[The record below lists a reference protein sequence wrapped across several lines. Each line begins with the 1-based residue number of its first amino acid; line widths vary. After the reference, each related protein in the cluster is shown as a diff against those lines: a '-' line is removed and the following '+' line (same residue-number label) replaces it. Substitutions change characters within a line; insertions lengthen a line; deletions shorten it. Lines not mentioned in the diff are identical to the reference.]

1 MHTSNKYSHFLLQ
14 YDLVCDDSIFLSIAQ
29 SCGWIGMVIGLLIG
43 GYLSDKYGRRIIVG
57 SGYICYHDYR
67 ILYCGVPEVLYSV
80 HCLSGNLRI
89 GFRYCI
95 LNILDVL

>member
-29 SCGWIGMVIGLLIG
+29 SCGWVGMVIGLLIG

-57 SGYICYHDYR
+57 SGYAIMTIVSFIVVFPKYYIVFIVCR
-67 ILYCGVPEVLYSV
+67 VIFGLG
-80 HCLSGNLRI
+80 SGI
-89 GFRYCI
+89 AS
-95 LNILDVL
+95 